1 MATAPESNLQS
12 VEIDYIEVD
21 MPSAARAGCSA
32 CDDARARLDKAVALV
47 SPVLETLGIRP
58 AVRHLKVRSARE
70 AELLRLWGSP
80 TIRIGF
86 ADLHP
91 EHRDPQDAHPEAG
104 GEERVWVWRGQEHN
118 QPPVEMLT
126 EALLRMAAEP
136 AEQHPGA
143 YQLPPYLKRF
153 ISEPEASA

>member
-1 MATAPESNLQS
+1 MNIAPESNLQP

-21 MPSAARAGCSA
+21 MPGTAREGCSS
-32 CDDARARLDKAVALV
+32 CDDARARLDKALALV

-58 AVRHLKVRSARE
+58 AVRHLKVCSTRE
-70 AELLRLWGSP
+70 AELLRVWGSP
-80 TIRIGF
+80 TIRIGS

-91 EHRDPQDAHPEAG
+91 EHRGLRDAHPQAG

-118 QPPVEMLT
+118 QPPVEMMT

-136 AEQHPGA
+136 AEQRPGA

-153 ISEPEASA
+153 ISEPEACA